1 MTPEKKKN
9 FGLAAQLAQPRP
21 IATVEATPAASPR
34 DPEEPATEP
43 SITPTVVDLDTDTTD
58 AEGPPLSE
66 RSDHTDHTKRRSAK
80 QKKPGAPPREGGYIR
95 RTVTLAPAIS
105 DYVDRAW
112 RTYRTP
118 SGKYVKGVS
127 GFIEAVIDEH
137 RRRPK

>member
-1 MTPEKKKN
+1 MQKKN

-21 IATVEATPAASPR
+21 PANVEPTRSETAENSVFQASEAPVAAAS
-34 DPEEPATEP
+34 DAD
-43 SITPTVVDLDTDTTD
+43 DLD
-58 AEGPPLSE
+58 AIVANASPLSE
-66 RSDHTDHTKRRSAK
+66 RSDHTNHTKRRSAK
-80 QKKPGAPPREGGYIR
+80 EKKPGAPPREGGYVR
-95 RTVTLAPAIS
+95 RTITLGPAIS

>member
-1 MTPEKKKN
+1 MTEPKKKN

-21 IATVEATPAASPR
+21 APAAETPPPAR
-34 DPEEPATEP
+34 DSGPGPSELPPVAAADLESDDLEVEE
-43 SITPTVVDLDTDTTD
+43 SM
-58 AEGPPLSE
+58 GFE
-66 RSDHTDHTKRRSAK
+66 RSDHTNHTKRRGTK

-95 RTVTLAPAIS
+95 RTITLGPAVS

-127 GFIEAVIDEH
+127 GFIEAVIDEY
-137 RRRPK
+137 RRRAK

>member
-1 MTPEKKKN
+1 MQKKN

-21 IATVEATPAASPR
+21 
-34 DPEEPATEP
+34 PATIERP
-43 SITPTVVDLDTDTTD
+43 SSGTAENSVAQASETPVAATSD
-58 AEGPPLSE
+58 ADDSDAMVAEETAISE
-66 RSDHTDHTKRRSAK
+66 RSDHTNHTKRRSAK
-80 QKKPGAPPREGGYIR
+80 EKKPGAPPREGGYVR
-95 RTVTLAPAIS
+95 RTITLGPAVS

-137 RRRPK
+137 RRRLK

>member
-1 MTPEKKKN
+1 MQKKN

-21 IATVEATPAASPR
+21 PATVEPPSSGTTENSPAQASETPASAAS
-34 DPEEPATEP
+34 DVDDSDATFVE
-43 SITPTVVDLDTDTTD
+43 D
-58 AEGPPLSE
+58 APIFE
-66 RSDHTDHTKRRSAK
+66 RSDHTNHTKRRSAK
-80 QKKPGAPPREGGYIR
+80 EKKPGAPPREGGYVR
-95 RTVTLAPAIS
+95 RTITLGPAVS